1 MTDPVRKQIG
11 DYEIIRELGHGGMG
25 QVFLVRNLISDRA
38 EAMKILLPDLANQGD
53 LGARFMREIKLLAS
67 LDHPNIAALRTAFS
81 ADNQLIMIMEYVE
94 GDTLGHRLE
103 RGPFLPADALDYIDQ
118 VLAALSYAHAKGIIH
133 RDIKPANMM
142 LTLAGVLKL
151 MDFGIARSGNDLGLT
166 VTGTTLGSLDYMSP
180 EQVQSQPTDGRSDLY
195 SVGVSLYEM
204 VTGQRMFSATSSFS
218 IMEAHI
224 KEAPRPPIEV
234 QSSLPKPLSDMIM
247 MSVAK
252 NPAERFQ
259 TADAFRNALAQI
271 KDSCGAPSLPKTV
284 AATPTPR
291 PPAQLQPT
299 RVDSRPVTPVSQPA
313 ASPVYATPSPAYGS
327 PTPAPSQ
334 TDSSVRPNASGR
346 QPYWILAIAV
356 ILLLATLA
364 GARAY
369 RSYKQNAASAV
380 ALGPLASGG
389 ATSSPA
395 RSAGNQGSDQSM
407 AKIDMPVVPSQ
418 SGSGSEPAPDN
429 GAAPD
434 KSKTPGGKKTTQARL
449 NPAPGPPP
457 GPTPDEQAARA
468 AMEQQKKLLDEMEVE
483 NDHLEGRAAAVES
496 SLGALES
503 QMHQSGLGLRG
514 DMVTARAAMRSDM
527 SKAKQALD
535 GSDTDRARRYLDQ
548 ANAEISKLEGFL
560 GRR

>member
-1 MTDPVRKQIG
+1 MTDPARKQIG
-11 DYEIIRELGHGGMG
+11 DYEVIRELGHGGMG
-25 QVFLVRNLISDRA
+25 QVFLVRNLISDRI

-94 GDTLGHRLE
+94 GDTLAHRLE
-103 RGPFLPADALDYIDQ
+103 GGPFPPAEALNYIDQ
-118 VLAALSYAHAKGIIH
+118 VLAALSYAHAQGIIH

-142 LTLAGVLKL
+142 LTPRGVLKL

-204 VTGQRMFSATSSFS
+204 VTGQRMFNATSSFS
-218 IMEAHI
+218 IMEAQI

-234 QSSLPKPLSDMIM
+234 QPSLPKPLSDMIV

-259 TADAFRNALAQI
+259 TADAFRNALSQI
-271 KDSCGAPSLPKTV
+271 RESCGAPGLPKPV
-284 AATPTPR
+284 VAAATPVQAPPSRVSDVR
-291 PPAQLQPT
+291 PP
-299 RVDSRPVTPVSQPA
+299 TPVSQPV
-313 ASPVYATPSPAYGS
+313 ASPVYAAATPIPTGTTPVPKAGS
-327 PTPAPSQ
+327 
-334 TDSSVRPNASGR
+334 R
-346 QPYWILAIAV
+346 QPYWILAVAV

-369 RSYKQNAASAV
+369 RSYKQNAANAV
-380 ALGPLASGG
+380 AT
-389 ATSSPA
+389 ATAAP
-395 RSAGNQGSDQSM
+395 SAGQSAAKTDTPAVPDQSSSG
-407 AKIDMPVVPSQ
+407 AEPV
-418 SGSGSEPAPDN
+418 PDQ

-434 KSKTPGGKKTTQARL
+434 KSKMARL
-449 NPAPGPPP
+449 NRPTGPSA
-457 GPTPDEQAARA
+457 EELAAQAAL
-468 AMEQQKKLLDEMEVE
+468 EQQKKLLDEMEIE
-483 NDHLEGRAAAVES
+483 DDHLEGRAAAVES
-496 SLGALES
+496 SLDALEQ
-503 QMHQSGLGLRG
+503 QMRQSGLGLRG
-514 DMVTARAAMRSDM
+514 DMVSARASMRSDM

-535 GSDTDRARRYLDQ
+535 GSDTERARRYLDQ

>member
-1 MTDPVRKQIG
+1 MTDPVHKQIG

-25 QVFLVRNLISDRA
+25 QVFLVRNLISDRI

-94 GDTLGHRLE
+94 GDTLAHRLE
-103 RGPFLPADALDYIDQ
+103 GGPFPPAEALNYIDQ

-142 LTLAGVLKL
+142 LTPDGVLKL

-180 EQVQSQPTDGRSDLY
+180 EQVQAQPADGRSDLY

-218 IMEAHI
+218 IMEAQI
-224 KEAPRPPIEV
+224 KETPRAPIEV
-234 QSSLPKPLSDMIM
+234 QPSLPKPLSDIII

-252 NPAERFQ
+252 NPADRFQ
-259 TADAFRNALAQI
+259 NADAFRNALSQI
-271 KDSCGAPSLPKTV
+271 RDSCGSPGLPKPV
-284 AATPTPR
+284 VAAATPRPVQLPPTQASDVR
-291 PPAQLQPT
+291 PP
-299 RVDSRPVTPVSQPA
+299 TPVSQPA
-313 ASPVYATPSPAYGS
+313 ASPVYASAT
-327 PTPAPSQ
+327 PTPVQ
-334 TDSSVRPNASGR
+334 TTPVPKAGSR
-346 QPYWILAIAV
+346 QPYVILAVAV

-369 RSYKQNAASAV
+369 RSYKQNAATAV
-380 ALGPLASGG
+380 AV
-389 ATSSPA
+389 ATPA
-395 RSAGNQGSDQSM
+395 PSAGNQAPDQSA
-407 AKIDMPVVPSQ
+407 AKTDTPVVPDQ
-418 SGSGSEPAPDN
+418 STSGMATPDTSTAPN
-429 GAAPD
+429 A
-434 KSKTPGGKKTTQARL
+434 KKTTQARL
-449 NPAPGPPP
+449 NPPGPSP
-457 GPTPDEQAARA
+457 EELAAQAAL
-468 AMEQQKKLLDEMEVE
+468 EQQKKLLDAMEIE
-483 NDHLEGRAAAVES
+483 DDHLESRAGAVES
-496 SLGALES
+496 SLDALEQ

-514 DMVTARAAMRSDM
+514 DMVSARASMRSDM

-535 GSDTDRARRYLDQ
+535 NSDTDRARRYLDQ

>member
-1 MTDPVRKQIG
+1 MTDPVCKQIG

-25 QVFLVRNLISDRA
+25 QVFLVRNLISDRI

-94 GDTLGHRLE
+94 GDTLAHRLE
-103 RGPFLPADALDYIDQ
+103 QGPFPPAEALDYIDQ
-118 VLAALSYAHAKGIIH
+118 VLAALSYAHAQGIIH

-142 LTLAGVLKL
+142 LTPRGVLKL

-218 IMEAHI
+218 IMEAQI
-224 KEAPRPPIEV
+224 KETPRPPIEV
-234 QSSLPKPLSDMIM
+234 HSSLPKPLSDMIVM
-247 MSVAK
+247 AVAK
-252 NPAERFQ
+252 NPAQRFQ
-259 TADAFRNALAQI
+259 TADAFRNALSQI
-271 KDSCGAPSLPKTV
+271 RESCALPKAAV
-284 AATPTPR
+284 AAATP
-291 PPAQLQPT
+291 
-299 RVDSRPVTPVSQPA
+299 RPVQLPPTQVSDVRAPTPVSQPA
-313 ASPVYATPSPAYGS
+313 ATPVYASATPTPSPTTPVPKAGS
-327 PTPAPSQ
+327 
-334 TDSSVRPNASGR
+334 R
-346 QPYWILAIAV
+346 QPYWILAIAI

-369 RSYKQNAASAV
+369 RSYKQNAASA
-380 ALGPLASGG
+380 AATAAS
-389 ATSSPA
+389 AP
-395 RSAGNQGSDQSM
+395 SAGNQAPDQSV
-407 AKIDMPVVPSQ
+407 AKTETPAVPDQ
-418 SGSGSEPAPDN
+418 STSGSESATDK

-434 KSKTPGGKKTTQARL
+434 KSKMARL
-449 NPAPGPPP
+449 NRPS
-457 GPTPDEQAARA
+457 GPTAEELAARA
-468 AMEQQKKLLDEMEVE
+468 ALEQQKKLLDEMEIE
-483 NDHLEGRAAAVES
+483 DDHLESRAAAVES
-496 SLGALES
+496 SLEALES

-514 DMVTARAAMRSDM
+514 DMVSARANMRSDM
-527 SKAKQALD
+527 NKAKQALE

>member
-25 QVFLVRNLISDRA
+25 QVFLVRNLISDRI

-53 LGARFMREIKLLAS
+53 LGARFIREIKLLAS

-94 GDTLGHRLE
+94 GDTLAHRME
-103 RGPFLPADALDYIDQ
+103 RGPFPPAEALDYIDQ

-142 LTLAGVLKL
+142 LPPSGVLKL

-180 EQVQSQPTDGRSDLY
+180 EQVQAQQTDARSDLY

-204 VTGQRMFSATSSFS
+204 VTGQRMFNATSSFS
-218 IMEAHI
+218 IMEAQI

-234 QSSLPKPLSDMIM
+234 QPSLPKPLSDMIV

-259 TADAFRNALAQI
+259 TADAFRNALSQI
-271 KDSCGAPSLPKTV
+271 RGSCGLPGLPKAV
-284 AATPTPR
+284 AAAATPVQAPPSRVSDVR
-291 PPAQLQPT
+291 PP
-299 RVDSRPVTPVSQPA
+299 TPVSQPA
-313 ASPVYATPSPAYGS
+313 VSPAYAAATPIPTGTTPVPKAGS
-327 PTPAPSQ
+327 
-334 TDSSVRPNASGR
+334 R

-369 RSYKQNAASAV
+369 RSYKQNAANA
-380 ALGPLASGG
+380 AA
-389 ATSSPA
+389 AAIPA
-395 RSAGNQGSDQSM
+395 PSAGNQAPDQS
-407 AKIDMPVVPSQ
+407 AARTETPA
-418 SGSGSEPAPDN
+418 EAPDK

-434 KSKTPGGKKTTQARL
+434 KSKMARL
-449 NPAPGPPP
+449 NRPS
-457 GPTPDEQAARA
+457 GPTAEELAAQAAL
-468 AMEQQKKLLDEMEVE
+468 EQQKKLLDAMEIE
-483 NDHLEGRAAAVES
+483 DDHLESRAAAVES
-496 SLGALES
+496 SLDALEQ

-514 DMVTARAAMRSDM
+514 DMVSARASMRSDM
-527 SKAKQALD
+527 QKAKQALD
-535 GSDTDRARRYLDQ
+535 GSDTERARRYLDQ

>member
-1 MTDPVRKQIG
+1 MTDPERKQIG

-25 QVFLVRNLISDRA
+25 QVFLVRNLISDRI

-94 GDTLGHRLE
+94 GDTLAHRLE
-103 RGPFLPADALDYIDQ
+103 RGPFPPAEALDYIDQ

-142 LTLAGVLKL
+142 LTPSGVLKL
-151 MDFGIARSGNDLGLT
+151 MDFGIARSGTDLGLT

-180 EQVQSQPTDGRSDLY
+180 EQVQAQPTDGRSDLY

-218 IMEAHI
+218 IMEAQI

-234 QSSLPKPLSDMIM
+234 QPSLPKPLSDMIV

-259 TADAFRNALAQI
+259 TADAFRNALSQI
-271 KDSCGAPSLPKTV
+271 RESCGLPGVSKAVVAAAMPRPVQLPPTRV
-284 AATPTPR
+284 SDVRPPTPVTQPPASPVYAAATPTPG
-291 PPAQLQPT
+291 QT
-299 RVDSRPVTPVSQPA
+299 TPVPKA
-313 ASPVYATPSPAYGS
+313 GS
-327 PTPAPSQ
+327 
-334 TDSSVRPNASGR
+334 R
-346 QPYWILAIAV
+346 QAYWILAVAV

-369 RSYKQNAASAV
+369 RSYKQNAATA
-380 ALGPLASGG
+380 AAA
-389 ATSSPA
+389 ATPA
-395 RSAGNQGSDQSM
+395 PSAGNQAPDQSA
-407 AKIDMPVVPSQ
+407 AKIDVPAVPDQ
-418 SGSGSEPAPDN
+418 SLSGAEPAPDQS
-429 GAAPD
+429 AAPD
-434 KSKTPGGKKTTQARL
+434 KSKMARL
-449 NPAPGPPP
+449 NRPS
-457 GPTPDEQAARA
+457 GPTAEELAARA
-468 AMEQQKKLLDEMEVE
+468 ALEQQKKLLDAMEIE
-483 NDHLEGRAAAVES
+483 DNQLESRAAAVES
-496 SLGALES
+496 SLGALEQ

-514 DMVTARAAMRSDM
+514 DMVSARASMRSDM
-527 SKAKQALD
+527 AKAKQALD
-535 GSDTDRARRYLDQ
+535 GSDTERARRYLDQ
-548 ANAEISKLEGFL
+548 ANAEISKLETFL

>member
-25 QVFLVRNLISDRA
+25 QVFLVRNLISDRI

-53 LGARFMREIKLLAS
+53 LGARFIREIKLLAS

-94 GDTLGHRLE
+94 GDTLAHRME
-103 RGPFLPADALDYIDQ
+103 RGPFPPAEALDYIDQ

-142 LTLAGVLKL
+142 LTPSGVLKL

-180 EQVQSQPTDGRSDLY
+180 EQVQAQPTDARSDLY

-204 VTGQRMFSATSSFS
+204 VTGQRMFNATSSFS
-218 IMEAHI
+218 IMEAQI

-234 QSSLPKPLSDMIM
+234 QPSLPKPLSDLIV

-259 TADAFRNALAQI
+259 TADAFRNALSQI
-271 KDSCGAPSLPKTV
+271 RESCGAPGLPKPVVAAATPRPV
-284 AATPTPR
+284 PLPPTRTSDVRPPTPASQPVASPVYAAATPTPQTGTPF
-291 PPAQLQPT
+291 PPK
-299 RVDSRPVTPVSQPA
+299 S
-313 ASPVYATPSPAYGS
+313 GS
-327 PTPAPSQ
+327 
-334 TDSSVRPNASGR
+334 R
-346 QPYWILAIAV
+346 QPYVILAVAI

-369 RSYKQNAASAV
+369 RSYKQNAASTA
-380 ALGPLASGG
+380 ATAAMAPGGG
-389 ATSSPA
+389 APSTPA
-395 RSAGNQGSDQSM
+395 PSAGNQAPDQS
-407 AKIDMPVVPSQ
+407 AANVQVTPDQSPS
-418 SGSGSEPAPDN
+418 GM
-429 GAAPD
+429 AAPD
-434 KSKTPGGKKTTQARL
+434 TSTPPNVSAPNVKKTTQARL
-449 NPAPGPPP
+449 NPPP
-457 GPTPDEQAARA
+457 GPSAEELAAQAAL
-468 AMEQQKKLLDEMEVE
+468 EQQKKLLDAMEIE
-483 NDHLEGRAAAVES
+483 DDHLESRAAAVES
-496 SLGALES
+496 SLEALEQ
-503 QMHQSGLGLRG
+503 QMRQSGLGLRG
-514 DMVTARAAMRSDM
+514 DMVSARASMRSDM
-527 SKAKQALD
+527 QKAKQALE
-535 GSDTDRARRYLDQ
+535 GSDPERARRYLDQ

>member
-1 MTDPVRKQIG
+1 MTDPVHKQIG

-25 QVFLVRNLISDRA
+25 QVFLVRNLISDRI

-94 GDTLGHRLE
+94 GDTLAHRLE
-103 RGPFLPADALDYIDQ
+103 GGPFPPAEALNYVDQ

-142 LTLAGVLKL
+142 LTRDGVLKL

-180 EQVQSQPTDGRSDLY
+180 EQVQAQPADGRSDLY

-218 IMEAHI
+218 IMEAQI
-224 KEAPRPPIEV
+224 KETPRAPIEV
-234 QSSLPKPLSDMIM
+234 QPSLPKPLSDIII

-252 NPAERFQ
+252 NPADRFQ
-259 TADAFRNALAQI
+259 NADAFRNALSQI
-271 KDSCGAPSLPKTV
+271 RDSCGSPGLPKPV
-284 AATPTPR
+284 VAAATPRPVQLPPTQASDVR
-291 PPAQLQPT
+291 PP
-299 RVDSRPVTPVSQPA
+299 TPVSQPA
-313 ASPVYATPSPAYGS
+313 ASPVYAAAT
-327 PTPAPSQ
+327 PTPVQ
-334 TDSSVRPNASGR
+334 TTPVPKAGSR
-346 QPYWILAIAV
+346 QPYWILAIAI

-369 RSYKQNAASAV
+369 RSYKQNAASA
-380 ALGPLASGG
+380 AAAGAMAPGG
-389 ATSSPA
+389 SAPSTPA
-395 RSAGNQGSDQSM
+395 PSAGNQAPEQSAANVPVAPDQST
-407 AKIDMPVVPSQ
+407 
-418 SGSGSEPAPDN
+418 SGSESATDK

-434 KSKTPGGKKTTQARL
+434 KSKMARL
-449 NPAPGPPP
+449 NRPS
-457 GPTPDEQAARA
+457 GPTAEELAARA
-468 AMEQQKKLLDEMEVE
+468 ALEQQKKLLDEMEIE
-483 NDHLEGRAAAVES
+483 DDHLEGRAAAVES
-496 SLGALES
+496 SLDALEQ
-503 QMHQSGLGLRG
+503 QMRQSGLGLRG
-514 DMVTARAAMRSDM
+514 DMVSARASMRSDM

-535 GSDTDRARRYLDQ
+535 NSDTDRARRYLDQ

>member
-1 MTDPVRKQIG
+1 MTDPVHKQIG

-25 QVFLVRNLISDRA
+25 QVFLVRNLISDRI

-94 GDTLGHRLE
+94 GDTLAHRME
-103 RGPFLPADALDYIDQ
+103 RGPFPPAEALNYIDQ

-142 LTLAGVLKL
+142 LTRDGVLKL

-180 EQVQSQPTDGRSDLY
+180 EQVQAQPTDGRSDLY

-218 IMEAHI
+218 IMEAQI
-224 KEAPRPPIEV
+224 KETPRAPIEV
-234 QSSLPKPLSDMIM
+234 QPSLPKPLSDIII

-259 TADAFRNALAQI
+259 NADAFRNALSQI
-271 KDSCGAPSLPKTV
+271 RDSCGLPGLPKPV
-284 AATPTPR
+284 VAAATPRPVQLPPTQASDVR
-291 PPAQLQPT
+291 PP
-299 RVDSRPVTPVSQPA
+299 TPVSQPA
-313 ASPVYATPSPAYGS
+313 ASPVYAAATP
-327 PTPAPSQ
+327 TPSQ
-334 TDSSVRPNASGR
+334 TGSSLQPKAGSR
-346 QPYWILAIAV
+346 QPYWILAIAI

-369 RSYKQNAASAV
+369 RSYKQNAASTA
-380 ALGPLASGG
+380 AAGAMAPGGSASS
-389 ATSSPA
+389 TPA
-395 RSAGNQGSDQSM
+395 PSAGNQAPNQSA
-407 AKIDMPVVPSQ
+407 AKIDIPAVPDQ
-418 SGSGSEPAPDN
+418 SASGTAPDT
-429 GAAPD
+429 
-434 KSKTPGGKKTTQARL
+434 SKTPSGKTKTMQARL
-449 NPAPGPPP
+449 NPPGPSA
-457 GPTPDEQAARA
+457 EELAARA
-468 AMEQQKKLLDEMEVE
+468 ALEQQKKLLDAMEIE
-483 NDHLEGRAAAVES
+483 DDHLESRAGAVES
-496 SLGALES
+496 SLDALEQ

-514 DMVTARAAMRSDM
+514 DMVSARASMRSDM

-535 GSDTDRARRYLDQ
+535 NSDTDRARRYLDQ

>member
-1 MTDPVRKQIG
+1 MTDPAHKQIG

-25 QVFLVRNLISDRA
+25 QVFLVRNLISDRI

-103 RGPFLPADALDYIDQ
+103 RGAFPPAEALNYIDQ

-142 LTLAGVLKL
+142 LTPAGVLKL
-151 MDFGIARSGNDLGLT
+151 MDFGIARSGTDLGLT

-218 IMEAHI
+218 IMEAQI
-224 KEAPRPPIEV
+224 KETPRPPIEV
-234 QSSLPKPLSDMIM
+234 HPSLPKPLSDMIL

-259 TADAFRNALAQI
+259 TADAFRNALSQI
-271 KDSCGAPSLPKTV
+271 RESCGSPGLPATV
-284 AATPTPR
+284 TATTPVPGQRLPTVSPIAAR
-291 PPAQLQPT
+291 QP
-299 RVDSRPVTPVSQPA
+299 TPVSQPA
-313 ASPVYATPSPAYGS
+313 ASPVYVQATPV
-327 PTPAPSQ
+327 PSQ
-334 TDSSVRPNASGR
+334 TDSSLHSNAGSRRPI
-346 QPYWILAIAV
+346 WILAVAV
-356 ILLLATLA
+356 ILLLATVA

-369 RSYKQNAASAV
+369 ISYKQNAASSV
-380 ALGPLASGG
+380 T
-389 ATSSPA
+389 TSSAVQGGTASSIPA
-395 RSAGNQGSDQSM
+395 SSPGNQPDQSV
-407 AKIDMPVVPSQ
+407 APAQ
-418 SGSGSEPAPDN
+418 SASGSEPAADQ

-434 KSKTPGGKKTTQARL
+434 KSKIARL
-449 NPAPGPPP
+449 NRPSGPSP
-457 GPTPDEQAARA
+457 EELAAQAALA
-468 AMEQQKKLLDEMEVE
+468 QQKKLLDEMEIE
-483 NDHLEGRAAAVES
+483 EDHLESRAAAVES
-496 SLGALES
+496 SLGALEQ
-503 QMHQSGLGLRG
+503 QMQQSGLGLRG
-514 DMVTARAAMRSDM
+514 DMVSARSSMRSDM
-527 SKAKQALD
+527 TKAKQALD

-548 ANAEISKLEGFL
+548 ANAEISKLETFL

>member
-25 QVFLVRNLISDRA
+25 QVFLVRNLISDRI

-53 LGARFMREIKLLAS
+53 LGARFIREIKLLAS

-103 RGPFLPADALDYIDQ
+103 GGPFPPAEALNYIDQ

-142 LTLAGVLKL
+142 LTPSGVLKL

-180 EQVQSQPTDGRSDLY
+180 EQVQAQPTDGRSDLY

-218 IMEAHI
+218 IMEAQI
-224 KEAPRPPIEV
+224 KETPRPPIEV
-234 QSSLPKPLSDMIM
+234 QPSLPKPLSDLIV

-252 NPAERFQ
+252 NPADRFQ
-259 TADAFRNALAQI
+259 TADAFRNALSQI
-271 KDSCGAPSLPKTV
+271 RDSCGLPGIPKAVAAAATPMPV
-284 AATPTPR
+284 QIPTTRVSDVRQPTPVSRPVVSPVYAAATPTPSQA
-291 PPAQLQPT
+291 PSLPQPK
-299 RVDSRPVTPVSQPA
+299 A
-313 ASPVYATPSPAYGS
+313 AS
-327 PTPAPSQ
+327 
-334 TDSSVRPNASGR
+334 R
-346 QPYWILAIAV
+346 QPYWILAVAV

-369 RSYKQNAASAV
+369 RSYKQNAANAAAAGAMAPGGSA
-380 ALGPLASGG
+380 
-389 ATSSPA
+389 SSVPA
-395 RSAGNQGSDQSM
+395 QSAGNQAPDQSA
-407 AKIDMPVVPSQ
+407 AKIDMPAAPDQ
-418 SGSGSEPAPDN
+418 STPGSESATDK
-429 GAAPD
+429 GVAPD
-434 KSKTPGGKKTTQARL
+434 KSPNVRTKTQARL
-449 NPAPGPPP
+449 NPPP
-457 GPTPDEQAARA
+457 GPSPEELAAQAALER
-468 AMEQQKKLLDEMEVE
+468 QKKLLDEMEIE
-483 NDHLEGRAAAVES
+483 EDHLESRAAAVES
-496 SLGALES
+496 SLGALEQ

-514 DMVTARAAMRSDM
+514 DMVSARASMRSDM
-527 SKAKQALD
+527 NKAKQALE
-535 GSDTDRARRYLDQ
+535 GSDPERARRYLDQ
-548 ANAEISKLEGFL
+548 ANAEISRLEAFL

>member
-1 MTDPVRKQIG
+1 MTDPVHKQIG

-25 QVFLVRNLISDRA
+25 QVFLVRNLISDRI

-94 GDTLGHRLE
+94 GDTLAHRLE
-103 RGPFLPADALDYIDQ
+103 GGPFPPAEALNYIDQ
-118 VLAALSYAHAKGIIH
+118 VLTALSYAHAKGIIH

-142 LTLAGVLKL
+142 LTRDGVLKL

-180 EQVQSQPTDGRSDLY
+180 EQVQAQPTDGRSDLY

-218 IMEAHI
+218 IMEAQI
-224 KEAPRPPIEV
+224 KETPRAPIEV
-234 QSSLPKPLSDMIM
+234 QPSLPKPLSDIII

-252 NPAERFQ
+252 NPADRFQ
-259 TADAFRNALAQI
+259 NADAFRNALSQI
-271 KDSCGAPSLPKTV
+271 RDSCGSPGLPKPV
-284 AATPTPR
+284 VAAATPRPVQLPPTQASDVR
-291 PPAQLQPT
+291 PP
-299 RVDSRPVTPVSQPA
+299 TPVSQPA
-313 ASPVYATPSPAYGS
+313 ASPVYAAATPV
-327 PTPAPSQ
+327 PSQ
-334 TDSSVRPNASGR
+334 TGSSLQPKAGSR
-346 QPYWILAIAV
+346 QPYWILAIAI

-369 RSYKQNAASAV
+369 RSYKQNAASA
-380 ALGPLASGG
+380 AAAGAMAPGG
-389 ATSSPA
+389 SAPSRPA
-395 RSAGNQGSDQSM
+395 PSAGNQAPDQS
-407 AKIDMPVVPSQ
+407 AANVPVAPDQ
-418 SGSGSEPAPDN
+418 SASGSESATDK
-429 GAAPD
+429 GAASD
-434 KSKTPGGKKTTQARL
+434 KSKMARL
-449 NPAPGPPP
+449 NRPSGPSA
-457 GPTPDEQAARA
+457 EELAARA
-468 AMEQQKKLLDEMEVE
+468 ALEQQKKLLDEMEIE
-483 NDHLEGRAAAVES
+483 NDHLESRAAAVES
-496 SLGALES
+496 SLGALEQ
-503 QMHQSGLGLRG
+503 QMRQSGLGLRG
-514 DMVTARAAMRSDM
+514 DMVSARASMRSDM

>member
-1 MTDPVRKQIG
+1 MTDPERKKIG

-25 QVFLVRNLISDRA
+25 QVFLVRNLISDRI

-53 LGARFMREIKLLAS
+53 LGARFIREIKLLAS

-94 GDTLGHRLE
+94 GDTLAHRLE
-103 RGPFLPADALDYIDQ
+103 GGPFPPAEALDYIDQ
-118 VLAALSYAHAKGIIH
+118 ALAALSYAHAKGIIH

-142 LTLAGVLKL
+142 LPPSGVLKL

-180 EQVQSQPTDGRSDLY
+180 EQVQAQPTDARSDLY

-204 VTGQRMFSATSSFS
+204 VTGQRMFNATSSFS
-218 IMEAHI
+218 IMEAQV
-224 KEAPRPPIEV
+224 KETPRPPIEV
-234 QSSLPKPLSDMIM
+234 QPSLPKPLSDLIV

-259 TADAFRNALAQI
+259 TADAFRNALSQI
-271 KDSCGAPSLPKTV
+271 RESCGAPGLPKPIVAAATPGPEQLPPTRTSDV
-284 AATPTPR
+284 RPPTPVSQPVASPVYAAATPTP
-291 PPAQLQPT
+291 
-299 RVDSRPVTPVSQPA
+299 
-313 ASPVYATPSPAYGS
+313 S
-327 PTPAPSQ
+327 PTGTPLP
-334 TDSSVRPNASGR
+334 PKSGSR
-346 QPYWILAIAV
+346 QPYVILAVAV

-369 RSYKQNAASAV
+369 RSYKQNAATA
-380 ALGPLASGG
+380 AMASGG
-389 ATSSPA
+389 SASSTA
-395 RSAGNQGSDQSM
+395 ASAGNQAPDQSAANVPVAPDQSM
-407 AKIDMPVVPSQ
+407 
-418 SGSGSEPAPDN
+418 SGT
-429 GAAPD
+429 AAPD
-434 KSKTPGGKKTTQARL
+434 TSTTPNAKKTTQARL
-449 NPAPGPPP
+449 NSPP
-457 GPTPDEQAARA
+457 GPSAEELAAQAAL
-468 AMEQQKKLLDEMEVE
+468 EQQKKLLDEMEIE
-483 NDHLEGRAAAVES
+483 DDHLESRAAAVES
-496 SLGALES
+496 SLGALEQ

-514 DMVTARAAMRSDM
+514 DMVSARASMRSDM
-527 SKAKQALD
+527 AKAKQALD

>member
-25 QVFLVRNLISDRA
+25 QVFLVRNLISDRI
-38 EAMKILLPDLANQGD
+38 EAMKVLLPDLANQGD
-53 LGARFMREIKLLAS
+53 LGGRFMREIKLLAS

-94 GDTLGHRLE
+94 GDTLAHRME
-103 RGPFLPADALDYIDQ
+103 RGPFPPAEALDYIDQ

-142 LTLAGVLKL
+142 LPPSGVLKL

-180 EQVQSQPTDGRSDLY
+180 EQVQAQQTDARSDLY

-204 VTGQRMFSATSSFS
+204 VTGQRMFNATSSFS
-218 IMEAHI
+218 IMEAQI

-234 QSSLPKPLSDMIM
+234 QPSLPKPLSDMIV

-259 TADAFRNALAQI
+259 TADAFRNALSQI
-271 KDSCGAPSLPKTV
+271 RGSCGLPGLPKAAAA
-284 AATPTPR
+284 AATPVQASPSRVSDIR
-291 PPAQLQPT
+291 PP
-299 RVDSRPVTPVSQPA
+299 TPVSQPA
-313 ASPVYATPSPAYGS
+313 VSPAYAAAT
-327 PTPAPSQ
+327 PTPGQ
-334 TDSSVRPNASGR
+334 TTPVPKAGSR
-346 QPYWILAIAV
+346 QPYWILAIAI

-369 RSYKQNAASAV
+369 RSYKQNAANA
-380 ALGPLASGG
+380 AAAATLA
-389 ATSSPA
+389 P
-395 RSAGNQGSDQSM
+395 SAGNQAPDQSA
-407 AKIDMPVVPSQ
+407 AKTETPAVPDQ
-418 SGSGSEPAPDN
+418 STSGSESATDK

-434 KSKTPGGKKTTQARL
+434 KPKMARL
-449 NPAPGPPP
+449 NRPT
-457 GPTPDEQAARA
+457 GPTAEELAAQAAL
-468 AMEQQKKLLDEMEVE
+468 EQQKKLLDAMEIE
-483 NDHLEGRAAAVES
+483 DDHLESRAAAVES
-496 SLGALES
+496 SLDALEQ
-503 QMHQSGLGLRG
+503 QMRQSGLGLRG
-514 DMVTARAAMRSDM
+514 DMVSARASMRSDM
-527 SKAKQALD
+527 QKAKQALD
-535 GSDTDRARRYLDQ
+535 GSDTERARRYLDQ
-548 ANAEISKLEGFL
+548 ANAKINKLEGFL

>member
-1 MTDPVRKQIG
+1 MTEPAGKQIG
-11 DYEIIRELGHGGMG
+11 DYEVIRELGHGGMG
-25 QVFLVRNLISDRA
+25 QVFLVRNLISDRI
-38 EAMKILLPDLANQGD
+38 EAMKVLLPDLANQGD

-81 ADNQLIMIMEYVE
+81 SNNQLIMIMEYVE

-103 RGPFLPADALDYIDQ
+103 RGPFAPAEASNYIDQ
-118 VLAALSYAHAKGIIH
+118 VLAALSYAHAQGIIH

-142 LTLAGVLKL
+142 LTPRGVLKL

-234 QSSLPKPLSDMIM
+234 QSSLPKALSDLIV

-252 NPAERFQ
+252 DPADRFQ
-259 TADAFRNALAQI
+259 TADAFRNALSQI
-271 KDSCGAPSLPKTV
+271 KGSPVAVGLPKTV
-284 AATPTPR
+284 VAAATP
-291 PPAQLQPT
+291 PPAQLPPT
-299 RVDSRPVTPVSQPA
+299 RVADTRRPTPVSQPA
-313 ASPVYATPSPAYGS
+313 SGPVYGPTTPVPAHTDFSPQSNVG
-327 PTPAPSQ
+327 T
-334 TDSSVRPNASGR
+334 RR
-346 QPYWILAIAV
+346 PYWILAVAIMV
-356 ILLLATLA
+356 LLATLA

-369 RSYKQNAASAV
+369 RSYKESAANVVAV
-380 ALGPLASGG
+380 GSVANGGG
-389 ATSSPA
+389 APSTPGT
-395 RSAGNQGSDQSM
+395 SAGNQHEQTV
-407 AKIDMPVVPSQ
+407 AKIDIPVAPDH
-418 SGSGSEPAPDN
+418 GTSGSETITDK

-434 KSKTPGGKKTTQARL
+434 AAPDKAKVSGKSTKSTQARL
-449 NPAPGPPP
+449 NPPPGPPP
-457 GPTPDEQAARA
+457 GPSTADAQQAQA
-468 AMEQQKKLLDEMEVE
+468 AMEQQKKLLDEMEIE
-483 NDHLEGRAAAVES
+483 NDHLESRAAAVES
-496 SLGALES
+496 SLETLEA

-514 DMVTARAAMRSDM
+514 DMVSARASMRTDM
-527 SKAKQALD
+527 AKAKQALD
-535 GSDTDRARRYLDQ
+535 GSDTERARRYLDQ
-548 ANAEISKLEGFL
+548 ANTEISKLEAFL

>member
-1 MTDPVRKQIG
+1 MTDPVHKQIG

-25 QVFLVRNLISDRA
+25 QVFLVRNLISDRI

-94 GDTLGHRLE
+94 GDTLAHRLE
-103 RGPFLPADALDYIDQ
+103 GGPFPPAEALNYIDQ

-142 LTLAGVLKL
+142 LTRDGVLKL

-180 EQVQSQPTDGRSDLY
+180 EQVQAQPTDGRSDLY

-218 IMEAHI
+218 IMEAQI
-224 KEAPRPPIEV
+224 KETPRAPIEV
-234 QSSLPKPLSDMIM
+234 QPSLPKPLSDIII

-259 TADAFRNALAQI
+259 NADAFRNALSQI
-271 KDSCGAPSLPKTV
+271 RDSCGLPKAV
-284 AATPTPR
+284 VAAATPRPVQLPPTQVSDVR
-291 PPAQLQPT
+291 PP
-299 RVDSRPVTPVSQPA
+299 TPVSQPV
-313 ASPVYATPSPAYGS
+313 ASPVYASATPTPSPTGS
-327 PTPAPSQ
+327 SLQPKAGS
-334 TDSSVRPNASGR
+334 R
-346 QPYWILAIAV
+346 QPYWILAIAI

-369 RSYKQNAASAV
+369 RSYKQNAATTAAAGAMAPGGSASTR
-380 ALGPLASGG
+380 AP
-389 ATSSPA
+389 
-395 RSAGNQGSDQSM
+395 SAGNQARDQS
-407 AKIDMPVVPSQ
+407 AANVPV
-418 SGSGSEPAPDN
+418 APDQSTP
-429 GAAPD
+429 GTAPD
-434 KSKTPGGKKTTQARL
+434 TSKTPGGKTKTTQARL
-449 NPAPGPPP
+449 NPPGPSP
-457 GPTPDEQAARA
+457 EELAARA
-468 AMEQQKKLLDEMEVE
+468 ALEQQKKLLDEMEIE
-483 NDHLEGRAAAVES
+483 NDHMESRASAVES
-496 SLGALES
+496 SLGALEQ
-503 QMHQSGLGLRG
+503 QMRQSGLGLRG
-514 DMVTARAAMRSDM
+514 DMVSARASMRSDM
-527 SKAKQALD
+527 NKAKQALD
-535 GSDTDRARRYLDQ
+535 SSDTDRARRYLDQ

>member
-1 MTDPVRKQIG
+1 MTDPARKQIG

-25 QVFLVRNLISDRA
+25 QVFLVRNLISDRI

-53 LGARFMREIKLLAS
+53 LGARFIREIKLLAS

-94 GDTLGHRLE
+94 GDTLAHRLE
-103 RGPFLPADALDYIDQ
+103 RGAFPPAEALNYIDQ

-142 LTLAGVLKL
+142 LPPSGVLKL

-180 EQVQSQPTDGRSDLY
+180 EQVQAQPTDARSDLY

-204 VTGQRMFSATSSFS
+204 VTGKRMFNATSSFS
-218 IMEAHI
+218 IMEAQI
-224 KEAPRPPIEV
+224 KETPRPPIEV
-234 QSSLPKPLSDMIM
+234 QPSLPKALSDMIV

-259 TADAFRNALAQI
+259 TADAFRNALSQI
-271 KDSCGAPSLPKTV
+271 RESCGLPAPRMVAV
-284 AATPTPR
+284 AATPSPEQFSTTRTSDVR
-291 PPAQLQPT
+291 PP
-299 RVDSRPVTPVSQPA
+299 TPVSQPA
-313 ASPVYATPSPAYGS
+313 ATPVYAAA
-327 PTPAPSQ
+327 TPAPSQ
-334 TDSSVRPNASGR
+334 TPLPSKAGGK
-346 QPYWILAIAV
+346 QPYWILAIAI

-369 RSYKQNAASAV
+369 RNYKQNAAATAV
-380 ALGPLASGG
+380 APMASSGS
-389 ATSSPA
+389 ATSAPA
-395 RSAGNQGSDQSM
+395 PSAGN
-407 AKIDMPVVPSQ
+407 
-418 SGSGSEPAPDN
+418 PAPDQSAAN
-429 GAAPD
+429 VQVSTDQNASSMAAPD
-434 KSKTPGGKKTTQARL
+434 TQTAPNVSAPNAKKTTQARL
-449 NPAPGPPP
+449 NPPP
-457 GPTPDEQAARA
+457 GPSAEELAAQA
-468 AMEQQKKLLDEMEVE
+468 AMEQQKKLLDAMEIE
-483 NDHLEGRAAAVES
+483 DDHLEGRAAAVES
-496 SLGALES
+496 SLEALES

-514 DMVTARAAMRSDM
+514 DMVSARAAMRTDM
-527 SKAKQALD
+527 QKAKQALE
-535 GSDTDRARRYLDQ
+535 GSDPERARRYLDQ